1 MTAHHEKLEP
11 VGGPLFTKPFVALCL
26 LAVVGMALVVWRFFV
41 GLGPA
46 TALSDG
52 YPWGVWKVFN
62 VIVLTALGSGGYAT
76 ALLVYVLN
84 RGKYHPLARTA
95 ILTSVL
101 GYTFG
106 VIALGVDIGRPWN
119 FYNALFLWQW
129 NLHSVLL
136 EVAMC
141 ISTYVIFLWIEMA
154 PPFLEKWAAGPMNR
168 LKRLAMWGTPKLDLS
183 YPFIVAMAILLPSM
197 HQSSLGSLFLLAG
210 PRVHPL
216 WQTPLLPLLFLLS
229 CWFLGYSCVVIVSL
243 LSSYVWNRPFEI
255 RMIGSLSRV
264 MAWVILAFVVVR
276 FIDIGYRGHTDLAF
290 TLDFYG
296 SFFLLET
303 VLLVVS
309 AFGLLSTESLD
320 EPGWIMRMAMMVAVG
335 GSLYRLDTG
344 ITAFMP
350 GSNWSYF
357 PSVIE
362 LIIVF
367 AFMAMCGIVYIYI
380 VKRFAILPAGGPA
393 GAGLRSSP
401 GT

>member
-1 MTAHHEKLEP
+1 MSSHDEKLEP
-11 VGGPLFTKPFVALCL
+11 VGGPIFTWPFIALSL
-26 LAVVGMALVVWRFFV
+26 LTAVGIALMLWRFVV
-41 GLGPA
+41 GLGPS

-52 YPWGVWKVFN
+52 YPWGAWKVFN

-76 ALLVYVLN
+76 AILVYVLN

-95 ILTSVL
+95 ILTSVI

-119 FYNALFLWQW
+119 FYNVLFVWSW

-136 EVAMC
+136 EVAVC
-141 ISTYVIFLWIEMA
+141 ISTYVIFLWIEIA
-154 PPFLEKWAAGPMNR
+154 PPFFEKWATGPQNA
-168 LKRLAMWGTPKLDLS
+168 LKRFAAWGTPKLDS
-183 YPFIVAMAILLPSM
+183 YYPFIVAAAITLPSM

-216 WQTPLLPLLFLLS
+216 WQTPMVPALFLLS

-243 LSSYVWNRPFEI
+243 LSSYVWKRPFEV

-264 MAWVILAFVVVR
+264 MAWVILAFVALR
-276 FIDIGYRGHTDLAF
+276 FIDFGYRGVLGLMF
-290 TLDFYG
+290 GFNVY
-296 SFFLLET
+296 SFFFLLET

-309 AFGLLSTESLD
+309 AYGLLQKETRD
-320 EPGWIMRMAMMVAVG
+320 DPGKLMRMAMLVAFA

-350 GSNWSYF
+350 GKNWSYF
-357 PSVIE
+357 PSMIE
-362 LIIVF
+362 MIIML
-367 AFMAMCGIVYIYI
+367 AFVAMGVMTYLVI
-380 VKRFAILPAGGPA
+380 VKQYAILPAAAPA
-393 GAGLRSSP
+393 VSKAAESR
-401 GT
+401 

>member
-1 MTAHHEKLEP
+1 MATHHEKLEP
-11 VGGPLFTKPFVALCL
+11 VEGPLFTGPFVALSL
-26 LAVVGMALVVWRFFV
+26 LSVVGLALVLWRFFV

-52 YPWGVWKVFN
+52 YPWGAWKIFN

-76 ALLVYVLN
+76 AILVYVLN

-119 FYNALFLWQW
+119 FYNVLFVWNW

-136 EVAMC
+136 EVAVC
-141 ISTYVIFLWIEMA
+141 ISTYVLFLWLEMGH
-154 PPFLEKWAAGPMNR
+154 PFFEKWAMGPPNR
-168 LKRLAMWGTPKLDLS
+168 LKRLAIWGTPKLDFS
-183 YPFIVAMAILLPSM
+183 YPFIVAMAITLPSM

-216 WQTPLLPLLFLLS
+216 WQTPLIPALFLLS

-243 LSSYVWNRPFEI
+243 LSSHVWKRPFDVH
-255 RMIGSLSRV
+255 MIGSLSRV
-264 MAWVILAFVVVR
+264 MAWVILAFIVVR
-276 FIDIGYRGHTDLAF
+276 FIDLGYRGQLGHAF
-290 TLDFYG
+290 AFDYYA
-296 SFFLLET
+296 SFFMLEN
-303 VLLVVS
+303 VLLAAG
-309 AFGLLSTESLD
+309 AFGLLSNLD
-320 EPGWIMRMAMMVAVG
+320 EPSWIMRMAMIVAIA

-362 LIIVF
+362 LIIMF
-367 AFMAMCGIVYIYI
+367 AFMAMCVVVYLYV
-380 VKRFAILPAGGPA
+380 VKRFAILPAALPSISKTA
-393 GAGLRSSP
+393 GSRRA
-401 GT
+401 

>member
-1 MTAHHEKLEP
+1 MTTHEKLEP
-11 VGGPLFTKPFVALCL
+11 VEGPLFTRMFVALCL
-26 LAVVGMALVVWRFFV
+26 LIAVGLALVLWRFVV

-52 YPWGVWKVFN
+52 YPWGMWKVFN

-106 VIALGVDIGRPWN
+106 VIALGIDIGRPWN
-119 FYNALFLWQW
+119 FYNVLFVWNW

-136 EVAMC
+136 EVAVC

-154 PPFLEKWAAGPMNR
+154 PPFLEKWEAGSTSA
-168 LKRLAMWGTPKLDLS
+168 LKRLAMWGTPKLDVS
-183 YPFIVAMAILLPSM
+183 YPFIVAMAITLPSM

-216 WQTPLLPLLFLLS
+216 WQTPLVPGLFLLS

-243 LSSYVWNRPFEI
+243 LSSYVWNRPFET

-276 FIDIGYRGHTDLAF
+276 FIDLNYRGKLDLAF
-290 TLDFYG
+290 TFDFY
-296 SFFLLET
+296 SYFFLVET
-303 VLLVVS
+303 ILLLAG
-309 AFGLLSTESLD
+309 AFGLMWKRTLND
-320 EPGWIMRMAMMVAVG
+320 PGWIMRMAMLVAVG

-344 ITAFMP
+344 LTAFMP

-362 LIIVF
+362 LIIMF
-367 AFMAMCGIVYIYI
+367 SFMAMCVVVYIYV
-380 VKRFAILPAGGPA
+380 VKRYAILPAAVPSISQA
-393 GAGLRSSP
+393 AISRHA
-401 GT
+401 